1 MKITREGHWIHLTEG
16 GRTIYS
22 QCVGHHSVE
31 ANLMFA
37 ILEKLEEIRY
47 QNIDTRN
54 HICGALLRNTNQPEN
69 E

>member
-16 GRTIYS
+16 GGTISS
-22 QCVGHHSVE
+22 QSAE